1 MTLTHRMKYLGIFLS
16 LWLTA
21 CSEVQKSPIL
31 QTEHAAIGTVAA
43 AISSESKLAAVSS
56 LTSGV
61 VVWDLTNQTAK
72 YRFSQQQPTENF
84 ISHLTFSQDGAFLLS
99 AESNSFSMWRMSD
112 GQNVGFWS
120 LPESTVR
127 DIAVSNNG
135 SHLLIG
141 QNDGKVQH
149 ITIKSGR
156 RLEFL
161 GHTEKVNSVALSPNG
176 RYALTG
182 GNDLKAYLWDTQSG
196 QIIHT
201 FVHATR
207 VTKVALDRSGK
218 MAFTADSQQQATI
231 WDLKTGQAKLQLEM
245 GRGRVF
251 TAARFS
257 DDGRYLLTGAASRRA
272 TVWDITTGK
281 VVEDFMVSPSAN
293 TRPASAVVY
302 DIALIA
308 PNRIL
313 TESSSGQ
320 AEAWEFIHE

>member
-21 CSEVQKSPIL
+21 CAEVQKSPL
-31 QTEHAAIGTVAA
+31 QQTEHAAIGTVAA
-43 AISSESKLAAVSS
+43 AIATETKLAAVSS

-61 VVWDLTNQTAK
+61 VVWDLTNHSAK
-72 YRFSQQQPTENF
+72 FRFSQQQPTENF
-84 ISHLTFSQDGAFLLS
+84 ISHLAFSPEGNFLLS

-127 DIAVSNNG
+127 DIAVSNAG
-135 SHLLIG
+135 SHLLVG

-149 ITIKSGR
+149 VTLKSGR

-176 RYALTG
+176 RYALSG

-201 FVHATR
+201 FVHPTR
-207 VTKVALDRSGK
+207 VTKVALDKTGK

-231 WDLKTGQAKLQLEM
+231 WDLQTGLPKLQLEM

-251 TAARFS
+251 TTVRFS

-272 TVWDITTGK
+272 TIWDITTGGI
-281 VVEDFMVSPSAN
+281 VEDFMVSPTEG
-293 TRPASAVVY
+293 TRPASSVVY
-302 DIALIA
+302 DIALTA

-320 AEAWEFIHE
+320 AEEWEFNHE

>member
-21 CSEVQKSPIL
+21 CTEVQKSPL
-31 QTEHAAIGTVAA
+31 SQTEHAAIGTVAA
-43 AISSESKLAAVSS
+43 AISTKSKLAAVSS

-61 VVWDLTNQTAK
+61 VVWDLNNQSAK

-84 ISHLTFSQDGAFLLS
+84 ISHLAFSPDGDFLMS
-99 AESNSFSMWRMSD
+99 AESNSFSMWRMND

-120 LPESTVR
+120 LPESSVR
-127 DIAVSNNG
+127 DIAVSNGGN
-135 SHLLIG
+135 HLLIG

-149 ITIKSGR
+149 ITLKSGR
-156 RLEFL
+156 RIEFL
-161 GHTEKVNSVALSPNG
+161 GHTEKVNSVAMSPNG
-176 RYALTG
+176 RYALSG

-196 QIIHT
+196 QIVRT
-201 FVHATR
+201 FVHPTR
-207 VTKVALDRSGK
+207 VTKVALDSAGT

-231 WDLKTGQAKLQLEM
+231 WDLKSGQPKLQLEM

-251 TAARFS
+251 TAVRFS
-257 DDGRYLLTGAASRRA
+257 DDGRFLLTGAASRRA
-272 TVWDITTGK
+272 TIWDISSGK
-281 VVEDFMVSPSAN
+281 IVEDFMVSPSAN

-302 DIALIA
+302 DIALTA
-308 PNRIL
+308 PNQIL

-320 AEAWEFIHE
+320 AEAWEFKHE

>member
-21 CSEVQKSPIL
+21 CTEVQKSPIQ

-43 AISSESKLAAVSS
+43 AIATETKLAAVSS

-61 VVWDLTNQTAK
+61 VVWDLTDQSAK
-72 YRFSQQQPTENF
+72 YRLSQQQPTENF
-84 ISHLTFSQDGAFLLS
+84 ISHLAFSPEGAFLLS

-127 DIAVSNNG
+127 DIAVSQGG

-156 RLEFL
+156 RIEFL

-176 RYALTG
+176 RYALSG

-196 QIIHT
+196 QIVQT
-201 FVHATR
+201 FVHPTR
-207 VTKVALDRSGK
+207 VTKVALDKTGK

-231 WDLKTGQAKLQLEM
+231 WDLQTGLPKLQLEM

-251 TAARFS
+251 TAVRFS

-272 TVWDITTGK
+272 TVWDITTGDI
-281 VVEDFMVSPSAN
+281 VEDFMVSPTEGS
-293 TRPASAVVY
+293 RPASSVVY
-302 DIALIA
+302 DIALTA

-320 AEAWEFIHE
+320 AEAWEFKHE

>member
-16 LWLTA
+16 LWLAA
-21 CSEVQKSPIL
+21 CSEVQKSPVQ

-43 AISSESKLAAVSS
+43 AIATETKLAAVSS

-61 VVWDLTNQTAK
+61 VVWDLTNHNAK
-72 YRFSQQQPTENF
+72 FRFSQQQPTENF
-84 ISHLTFSQDGAFLLS
+84 ISHLTFSPEGEFLLS
-99 AESNSFSMWRMSD
+99 AESHSFSMWRMSD

-127 DIAVSNNG
+127 DIAVSQGG

-176 RYALTG
+176 RYALSG

-196 QIIHT
+196 QIIQT
-201 FVHATR
+201 FVHPTR
-207 VTKVALDRSGK
+207 VTKVALDRTGK
-218 MAFTADSQQQATI
+218 LAFTADSQQQATV
-231 WDLKTGQAKLQLEM
+231 WDLTTGRAKLQLEM

-272 TVWDITTGK
+272 TIWDLTTGL
-281 VVEDFMVSPSAN
+281 VVEDFLVSPFPHTRN
-293 TRPASAVVY
+293 TSAVVY
-302 DIALIA
+302 DMAFIA

-320 AEAWEFIHE
+320 AEAWEFDHE

>member
-1 MTLTHRMKYLGIFLS
+1 MKYLGIFLS

-21 CSEVQKSPIL
+21 CAEVQKSPLL

-43 AISSESKLAAVSS
+43 AIATETRLAAVSS

-61 VVWDLTNQTAK
+61 VVWDLTDRSAK
-72 YRFSQQQPTENF
+72 FRLSQQQPTENF
-84 ISHLTFSQDGAFLLS
+84 ISHLAFSQDGAFLLS

-127 DIAVSNNG
+127 DIAVSNGGN
-135 SHLLIG
+135 HLLVG

-149 ITIKSGR
+149 VTIKSGR

-176 RYALTG
+176 RYALSG

-201 FVHATR
+201 FVHPTR
-207 VTKVALDRSGK
+207 VTKVALDKTGK
-218 MAFTADSQQQATI
+218 MAFTSDSQQQATV
-231 WDLKTGQAKLQLEM
+231 WDLQTGQPKLQLEM

-251 TAARFS
+251 TTVRFS

-272 TVWDITTGK
+272 TIWDITSGK
-281 VVEDFMVSPSAN
+281 IIEDFMVSPTEG
-293 TRPASAVVY
+293 TRPASSVVY
-302 DIALIA
+302 DIALTA

-320 AEAWEFIHE
+320 AEEWEFNHE